1 MIYLVIVGL
10 VIAGFLFFWGLV
22 ELIRGERIEREREAL
37 REAARLAHEAA
48 RLAHDAQ
55 AHELNRSMHWEG

>member
-22 ELIRGERIEREREAL
+22 ELIRGERVKREQEAL
-37 REAARLAHEAA
+37 SEAA

-55 AHELNRSMHWEG
+55 ADQLNREMEWRD

>member
-22 ELIRGERIEREREAL
+22 ELIRGERVKREQEAL
-37 REAARLAHEAA
+37 REAARLAH
-48 RLAHDAQ
+48 DAQ
-55 AHELNRSMHWEG
+55 ADQLNREMEWRD

>member
-22 ELIRGERIEREREAL
+22 ELIRGERVKREQEAL
-37 REAARLAHEAA
+37 REAARLAHDA
-48 RLAHDAQ
+48 R

>member
-1 MIYLVIVGL
+1 MLYLVIVGL

-22 ELIRGERIEREREAL
+22 ELVRAERSKREASGL
-37 REAARLAHEAA
+37 REAA

-55 AHELNRSMHWEG
+55 ADELNRQMEWRG